1 MEKSILRPE
10 EITADFLKELDNHLQ
25 DIVTGKIDHYF
36 EIQDF
41 AKILHIHPTHLS
53 NTIKLT
59 TGKAPCDFCHEKTLA
74 IAKDLIENTDLKIS
88 EIAQKLTY
96 EPTNFTKYF
105 KKSVGQTPTAFR
117 KSKLLNLS

>member
-1 MEKSILRPE
+1 MKRPE
-10 EITADFLKELDNHLQ
+10 EITADFLKALDEHLQ
-25 DIVTGKIDHYF
+25 DIVNGKVDEYF

-41 AKILHIHPTHLS
+41 AELLHIHPTHLS

-59 TGKAPCDFCHEKTLA
+59 TGKAPCDFCHEKTIA
-74 IAKDLIENTDLKIS
+74 IAKNLIENSDLTIS

-105 KKSVGQTPTAFR
+105 KKHVGLTPSAFR
-117 KSKLLNLS
+117 KSKITLVS